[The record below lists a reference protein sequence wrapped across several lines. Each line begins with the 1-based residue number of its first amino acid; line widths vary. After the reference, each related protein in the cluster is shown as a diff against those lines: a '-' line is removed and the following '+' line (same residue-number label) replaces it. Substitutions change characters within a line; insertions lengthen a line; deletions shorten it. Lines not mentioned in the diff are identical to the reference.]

1 MIRVLLVDDHSLV
14 REGCRRVLDKAG
26 GIEVVGQA
34 GSAEEALAMIRADPP
49 DVVLMD
55 INLPGMSGLQATERL
70 AATHPQVR
78 VIVLTVFDQLPYP
91 QRLLEAGAVGYLTKE
106 APATE
111 LVEAVRK
118 VSRGE
123 HFLSPEIA
131 SRMALNKF
139 RSGGKSSP
147 LELLTRRELEVAVR
161 LARGDTNKAIARA
174 LHVSE
179 KTISTHKTNILG
191 KLEVTSAVALA
202 NLLAHH
208 GLIESLGSGI
218 APA

>member
-34 GSAEEALAMIRADPP
+34 GSAEEALSMVRSQPP

-78 VIVLTVFDQLPYP
+78 VIILTVIDQLPYP

-106 APATE
+106 APAEE
-111 LVEAVRK
+111 LVQAVRK

-123 HFLSPEIA
+123 HFLSKEIA
-131 SRMALNKF
+131 SRMALNQY

-161 LARGDTNKAIARA
+161 LARGDANKAVAQA

-179 KTISTHKTNILG
+179 KTISTHKSNILA

-208 GLIESLGSGI
+208 GLIETFGSGTP
-218 APA
+218 PA